1 MSYKLTINIPE
12 SAFSVTRQKPD
23 DFARE
28 ILHSAVVKWYEQG
41 KVSQSKAAEICD
53 MSREEFMNL
62 LIKYEVAPIQISPDE
77 LSNEL
82 YQ

>member
-12 SAFSVTRQKPD
+12 SAFSITRQNPD
-23 DFARE
+23 EFARE

-53 MSREEFMNL
+53 MSRQEFMNL
-62 LIKYEVAPIQISPDE
+62 LIKYEVSPIQVSPDE
-77 LSNEL
+77 LSDEIH
-82 YQ
+82 Q

>member
-53 MSREEFMNL
+53 MSRQEFMNL